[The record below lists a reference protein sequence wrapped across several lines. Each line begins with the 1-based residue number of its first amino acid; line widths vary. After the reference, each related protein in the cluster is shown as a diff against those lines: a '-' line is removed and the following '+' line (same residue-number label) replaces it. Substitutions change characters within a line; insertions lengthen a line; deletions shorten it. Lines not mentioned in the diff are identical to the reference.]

1 VAGEERATVPKL
13 LFVCSELIVGGAQR
27 QWSLLIPRL
36 RPRFDVSL
44 LTLVGEGPFFRQLRE
59 TGVAIDCAHMSRRT
73 DLRGWRRA
81 LRHAD
86 HKPDL
91 VVTQSINA
99 DIVGNAIAA
108 RAHAAHVSTAHFN
121 VGPGAPRSRYR
132 DLLARVLAPRVDA
145 VIAISE
151 AQLPRLRRLG
161 YRRPTI
167 RIIANG
173 VEVPD
178 VARPA
183 GDVREALGIDPSEF
197 LALLVATLR
206 PEKRA
211 ELFVAAVRRAHAA
224 DSRVRGVLAGGGSE
238 LERVRV
244 SAGSD
249 GVVQVLGART
259 DAPDLMAAADAVCL
273 ASDAEGV
280 PMAILEAMALGRP
293 VVATDVGGV
302 SEAVESG
309 VTGLLVPTN
318 DEAALAAAFLEL
330 VADPGLRRRLGEKGR
345 QRYREGF
352 GVDRMVEEYA
362 QVFEDVLEAKR
373 SASR

>member
-1 VAGEERATVPKL
+1 M
-13 LFVCSELIVGGAQR
+13 IVGGAER

-44 LTLVGEGPFFRQLRE
+44 LTLLGEGPFFRELE
-59 TGVAIDCAHMSRRT
+59 EAGVALDCAHMRRRS
-73 DLRGWRRA
+73 DVRGWLHV

-86 HKPDL
+86 HRPDL
-91 VVTQSINA
+91 VVTKSINA
-99 DIVGNAIAA
+99 DIAGNAIAT

-121 VGPGAPRSRYR
+121 VGPGAPSSRYR
-132 DLLARVLAPRVDA
+132 ELLARLLAPRVDA

-151 AQLPRLRRLG
+151 AQLPRLQRLG
-161 YRRPTI
+161 YRRCAI
-167 RIIANG
+167 RIIANS
-173 VEVPD
+173 VEVP
-178 VARPA
+178 AGTRPA
-183 GDVREALGIDPSEF
+183 EEVRGALGIDPGDF

-211 ELFVAAVRRAHAA
+211 ELFIAAVRRAHAA
-224 DSRVRGVLAGGGSE
+224 DSRVRGVVAGGGSE
-238 LERVRV
+238 LDRVR
-244 SAGSD
+244 SCAGSD

-259 DAPDLMAAADAVCL
+259 DVPDLMGAADVVCL

-302 SEAVESG
+302 SEAVNPGE
-309 VTGLLVPTN
+309 TGLLVPTN
-318 DEAALAAAFLEL
+318 DEVALADALLQL
-330 VADPGLRRRLGEKGR
+330 VADPELRRRLGEKGQ
-345 QRYREGF
+345 QRYRECF
-352 GVDRMVEEYA
+352 DIERMVEEYA
-362 QVFEDVLEAKR
+362 QVFEEVLEAKR